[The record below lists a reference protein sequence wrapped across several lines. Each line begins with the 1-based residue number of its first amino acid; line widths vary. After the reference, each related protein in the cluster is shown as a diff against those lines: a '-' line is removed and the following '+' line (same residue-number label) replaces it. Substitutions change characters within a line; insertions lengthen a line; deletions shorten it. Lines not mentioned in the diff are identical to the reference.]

1 MFQGGGFGSG
11 PGAAGMRGGMPGGGM
26 GRLRSVLD
34 TDDEN
39 LGKAYD
45 SRVIGRLIKY
55 LYKVK
60 VPMLLAVAGTLVS
73 SFTSLAMPYLVRLAT
88 DNYMKTGDFNGL
100 NMVALGYVALAL
112 LTCVGQY
119 VQTVQL
125 AYAGQYV
132 LLSMRAELFKH
143 LHKLSMSFFDRTSA
157 GKIMSRLQDDVDQLN
172 TLLTQD
178 SLTLAADVITLVVI
192 AGVMFY
198 MNVTLALLTL
208 TMAPVLAVILV
219 IWQRYARRAFIRVRR
234 STAQVNDRLQE
245 GISGVRVTQSLSRE
259 DVNLRQFDSVNRDNL
274 NANTDA
280 ARLQAFMMPTVDI
293 LTNAS
298 YALVLVFGGYQ
309 VMSGQT
315 TPGVLLAFMLYIQRF
330 FAPVQELTVMYTE
343 LERAMAAGAHIFE
356 LLDVKPALEDSPD
369 AVELPR
375 IKGEVKFNHVSFG
388 YDPDVE
394 VLHDIDFTV
403 NPGQVVAIAGR
414 TGAGKSSM
422 TSLID
427 RFYDVSKGEVLVDGQ
442 NVKTVTQNSLRR
454 QVGVVPQDPYLFSGT
469 IEDNIR
475 YGRPEAAHEDV
486 VAAGKAAG
494 ADEFITRLEKGYD
507 TSVGERGGGLSA
519 GQRQLVCLARA
530 LLLDPPILIMDEAT
544 SSVDTNTERIMQASL
559 RQVSKGRT
567 VIVIAHRL
575 STVTDADRIIVIEHG
590 KIIESGTHKELL
602 AQGGLYSEMFKTLS
616 APGLEQPGTQN

>member
-1 MFQGGGFGSG
+1 
-11 PGAAGMRGGMPGGGM
+11 
-26 GRLRSVLD
+26 
-34 TDDEN
+34 
-39 LGKAYD
+39 
-45 SRVIGRLIKY
+45 
-55 LYKVK
+55 
-60 VPMLLAVAGTLVS
+60 
-73 SFTSLAMPYLVRLAT
+73 
-88 DNYMKTGDFNGL
+88 
-100 NMVALGYVALAL
+100 
-112 LTCVGQY
+112 
-119 VQTVQL
+119 
-125 AYAGQYV
+125 
-132 LLSMRAELFKH
+132 
-143 LHKLSMSFFDRTSA
+143 
-157 GKIMSRLQDDVDQLN
+157 
-172 TLLTQD
+172 
-178 SLTLAADVITLVVI
+178 
-192 AGVMFY
+192 